1 MNKSFLE
8 QHMICPGHLCG
19 FSLAVISGGRRS
31 SRRICAAFA
40 LFLLS
45 VRVIYA
51 SFDLISLRDGQS
63 LDGKLVSEQ
72 RNEYLFQPNTP
83 GSAVRRIPKQAVS
96 FVIYADPVRADQ
108 ALGISRARRLTESGL
123 SVVSILPTK
132 PFGQA
137 ILDAVKGA
145 QTSIWITAY
154 FISGS
159 KTSPVRDFYETIKR
173 KAQEGVEVIVISEYG
188 PGTSAYVRNVTFNF
202 ARELGDAGIQVRFM
216 REWRVLHK
224 KLIIVDG
231 KAVLLGSANLTMSA
245 TLRNNEINVRI
256 EDPIFVRRAI
266 EDFRR
271 IQTLSKSAA
280 DAQ

>member
-1 MNKSFLE
+1 MIGSSSELHAICIGFLR
-8 QHMICPGHLCG
+8 CFRP
-19 FSLAVISGGRRS
+19 AVTPDSRRS
-31 SRRICAAFA
+31 IWRIFA
-40 LFLLS
+40 ILALLLLF
-45 VRVIYA
+45 VREACA
-51 SFDLISLRDGQS
+51 SFDQISLRDGQT
-63 LDGKLVSEQ
+63 LNGKLLSEQ

-83 GSAVRRIPKQAVS
+83 GATVRRIPKQAVR
-96 FVIYADPVRADQ
+96 FVIYSDPARANQ

-123 SVVSILPTK
+123 SVAGILPAK

-137 ILDAVKGA
+137 ILGAVKGA

-159 KTSPVRDFYETIKR
+159 RTSPIRDFYETLQR
-173 KAQEGVEVIVISEYG
+173 KAQEGVEVIVISEFG
-188 PGTSAYVRNVTFNF
+188 PGTSAHVRNTTFNF
-202 ARELGDAGIQVRFM
+202 ARELGRAGIQVRFM
-216 REWRVLHK
+216 RERRVLYK

-231 KAVLLGSANLTMSA
+231 KAVFLGSANLTMSG

-256 EDPIFVRRAI
+256 VDPSFARRAT

-271 IQTLSKSAA
+271 MLALSKGAA